1 MDFSSVQIAETSGLV
16 AGALVAIAF
25 GMQKMLKNWKETST
39 ESSILDMMHTELG
52 RMSQQNIV
60 LSSELNKLQVE
71 LITLNKELIKL
82 TTENQR
88 LHSEVGALT
97 AEINKLKAFLPIRKQ
112 HNGTN

>member
-25 GMQKMLKNWKETST
+25 GIQRLLKNWKETSK

-52 RMSQQNIV
+52 RMSQQNII

-82 TTENQR
+82 TSENQR
-88 LHSEVGALT
+88 LHSEVGGLT
-97 AEINKLKAFLPIRKQ
+97 YEINKLKLLLPPRD
-112 HNGTN
+112 